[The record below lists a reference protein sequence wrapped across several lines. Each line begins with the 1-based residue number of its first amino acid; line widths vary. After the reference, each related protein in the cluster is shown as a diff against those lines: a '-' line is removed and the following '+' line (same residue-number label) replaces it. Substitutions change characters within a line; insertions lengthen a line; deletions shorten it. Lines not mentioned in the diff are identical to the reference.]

1 MNINWTVRV
10 NNPMWW
16 AQVVCA
22 IVLPLIIGVDAE
34 WADMTSWNTLAST
47 LLQAIQN
54 PVVVV
59 SMLASLWTAVTD
71 PTTKGVGDS
80 IQAMTYEKPKSK

>member
-22 IVLPLIIGVDAE
+22 IVLPLIIGVGAE
-34 WADMTSWNTLAST
+34 WTDMTSWGTLAST

-80 IQAMTYEKPKSK
+80 AQAMTYEKPRA

>member
-1 MNINWTVRV
+1 MNINWTVRI

-22 IVLPLIIGVDAE
+22 IVLPLIIGVGAE
-34 WADMTSWNTLAST
+34 WADMTSWFTLGDT
-47 LLQAIQN
+47 LLRAIQN

-59 SMLASLWTAVTD
+59 SMLASLWTAITD

-80 IQAMTYEKPKSK
+80 TQAMTYDKPKE

>member
-22 IVLPLIIGVDAE
+22 IVLPLIIGVGAE
-34 WADMTSWNTLAST
+34 WTDMTSWGTLVST

-59 SMLASLWTAVTD
+59 SMIASLWTAVTD

-80 IQAMTYEKPKSK
+80 TQAMTYEKPRA

>member
-1 MNINWTVRV
+1 MNINWTVRI

-22 IVLPLIIGVDAE
+22 IVLPLIIGVGAE